1 MDCIIVCNIV
11 ILNVGLCD
19 GWFVVNRVVLVEMFW
34 KYIFDI
40 TGFELL

>member
-1 MDCIIVCNIV
+1 MVCNLV

-19 GWFVVNRVVLVEMFW
+19 GWFVVNGVVLVEMFW

-40 TGFELL
+40 TSFELL